1 MPFVSPINEELSRNL
16 GISAILKG
24 FANPVCWALSPPPKI
39 SEWEYLLPLGVSGAT
54 RNLNFKCSR
63 QQPRL
68 PLLFAAYRRN
78 KGWIHSVQ
86 SGIFAN

>member
-1 MPFVSPINEELSRNL
+1 MPILSLINEELSRIL

-24 FANPVCWALSPPPKI
+24 FAIPMCWTVSSPPKI
-39 SEWEYLLPLGVSGAT
+39 LEWEFLLPLGVSGET

-68 PLLFAAYRRN
+68 PLLFAACRRRQ
-78 KGWIHSVQ
+78 GWIHSVQ
-86 SGIFAN
+86 SGIFAH